1 MNCSTDRD
9 MGFLERISPR
19 RLDGSGGWTSKVF
32 YVICTCVTM
41 GKKKHAS
48 CLSFDAHTVVVYQQ
62 KFFIWAAREAPP
74 PSTG

>member
-1 MNCSTDRD
+1 

-41 GKKKHAS
+41 GKKKT
-48 CLSFDAHTVVVYQQ
+48 CVLPV
-62 KFFIWAAREAPP
+62 I
-74 PSTG
+74 